1 MAHPIW
7 ALEEMTRALCAA
19 RLADAERDRLV
30 AEAIGK
36 PRPVRVTVAAVL
48 RTLATWLDDAPTAAG
63 ERRLARAL

>member
-19 RLADAERDRLV
+19 RLADAEHDRLV
-30 AEAIGK
+30 AQALDK
-36 PRPVRVTVAAVL
+36 PRPVRAAVADLL
-48 RTLATWLDDAPTAAG
+48 RCLASWLDDAPTAAG

>member
-30 AEAIGK
+30 AQAIGK
-36 PRPVRVTVAAVL
+36 PRPVRASVAAVL
-48 RTLATWLDDAPTAAG
+48 RCLASWLDDAPTAAG